1 MEPINRAERS
11 ASLFNFILVYALI
24 TAIPVGITYQ
34 IAKKSGGSSLN
45 QKAVSEQ
52 QTLAKE
58 MSALQAYV
66 KRMEEID
73 ATRPAETAS
82 SETWGIWL
90 QAAEK
95 QNVDFKG
102 RVDLFQRNNG
112 FTGARLTMRDNAC
125 SYLYRIN
132 IERRN
137 YLAKRSALVDIK
149 NNADDVSKVKAE
161 NTGLKEKVDNLN
173 TQIATIN
180 AIKDSRAPALAAGG
194 GGGGGDCKKLEAD
207 VKALEDELDYK
218 EAVSKKMQAD
228 MLALGNEMSKRRQ
241 LYAASKAELEKLS
254 TDRKFTRS
262 FKLMASEK
270 IGEIDRTLM
279 ALNGK

>member
-73 ATRPAETAS
+73 AQRPAETAS
-82 SETWGIWL
+82 SETWSVWL

-95 QNVDFKG
+95 QNSDFKG
-102 RVDLFQRNNG
+102 RVDLFQRNSL

-161 NTGLKEKVDNLN
+161 NAGLKEKVDNLN

-180 AIKDSRAPALAAGG
+180 AIKNSAPPVAGPS
-194 GGGGGDCKKLEAD
+194 GGGDCKKLEAD

-228 MLALGNEMSKRRQ
+228 MLALGNEMNKRRQ

-254 TDRKFTRS
+254 SDRKFTRS

>member
-73 ATRPAETAS
+73 AQRPAETAS
-82 SETWGIWL
+82 SETWSVWL

-95 QNVDFKG
+95 QNSDFKG
-102 RVDLFQRNNG
+102 RVDLFQRNNL

-161 NTGLKEKVDNLN
+161 NAGLKEKVDNLN

-180 AIKDSRAPALAAGG
+180 AIKDSRAPAIAAG

-228 MLALGNEMSKRRQ
+228 MLAFGNEMTKRRQ

-254 TDRKFTRS
+254 SDRKFTRS

>member
-11 ASLFNFILVYALI
+11 ASLFNFILVYVLI

-58 MSALQAYV
+58 MSALQTYV

-73 ATRPAETAS
+73 TQRPAETAS

-180 AIKDSRAPALAAGG
+180 AIKESRAPAMAAG

-207 VKALEDELDYK
+207 VKALEDELEYT

-228 MLALGNEMSKRRQ
+228 MLAFGNEMSKRRQ

-254 TDRKFTRS
+254 SDRKFTRS

>member
-11 ASLFNFILVYALI
+11 ASLFNFILVYVLI
-24 TAIPVGITYQ
+24 TTIPVGITYQ
-34 IAKKSGGSSLN
+34 LAKKSGGSSLN

-58 MSALQAYV
+58 MSALQGYV

-73 ATRPAETAS
+73 AQRPTETAS
-82 SETWGIWL
+82 SETWSVWL

-180 AIKDSRAPALAAGG
+180 AIKDSRAPAAAA

-207 VKALEDELDYK
+207 VKALEDEL
-218 EAVSKKMQAD
+218 EFTQAISKKIQAD
-228 MLALGNEMSKRRQ
+228 ALAMGCEAARRRQ
-241 LYAASKAELEKLS
+241 LYTASKAELEKLS
-254 TDRKFTRS
+254 SDRKFTRS
-262 FKLMASEK
+262 WKLMASDK
-270 IGEIDRTLM
+270 IAEIDGKLL

>member
-73 ATRPAETAS
+73 AQRPAETAS
-82 SETWGIWL
+82 SETWSMWL

-95 QNVDFKG
+95 QNSDFKG
-102 RVDLFQRNNG
+102 RVDLFQRNNL

-161 NTGLKEKVDNLN
+161 NAGLKEKVDNLN

-180 AIKDSRAPALAAGG
+180 AIKDSRAPAIAAG

-228 MLALGNEMSKRRQ
+228 MLAFGNEMTKRRQ

-262 FKLMASEK
+262 FKLMATEK

>member
-11 ASLFNFILVYALI
+11 ASLFNFILVYVLI

-58 MSALQAYV
+58 MSALQTYV

-73 ATRPAETAS
+73 TQRPAETAS

-180 AIKDSRAPALAAGG
+180 AIKDSRAPAIAAGG
-194 GGGGGDCKKLEAD
+194 GGGGGDCKKLESE
-207 VKALEDELDYK
+207 VKELTDELEYK
-218 EAVSKKMQAD
+218 EAISKKVQAD
-228 MLALGNEMSKRRQ
+228 ALAMGCELTRRRQ
-241 LYAASKAELEKLS
+241 LYADSKVELAKLS
-254 TDRKFTRS
+254 SDWKFTRS
-262 FKLMASEK
+262 WKQMAADK
-270 IGEIDRTLM
+270 IVEIDSKLL